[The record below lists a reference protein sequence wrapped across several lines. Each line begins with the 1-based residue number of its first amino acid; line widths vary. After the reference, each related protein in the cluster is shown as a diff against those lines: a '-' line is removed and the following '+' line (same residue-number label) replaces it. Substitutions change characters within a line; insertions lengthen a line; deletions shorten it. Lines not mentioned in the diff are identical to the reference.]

1 LNSFV
6 TRQYIYLK
14 YVSRLIK
21 KQARLLVLISCYL
34 PVVSRTVIEP
44 QQDRSRATRERLLE
58 SAVTLLSETGWN
70 NTTVTTVAAHAGVS
84 RGATQHHFPTRD
96 DLFTAAIEH
105 MTVARVDEVK
115 ATLAA
120 PGEGQVPVRE
130 VLESIV
136 GIYTG
141 PLFKAALQ
149 VWTAAAVD
157 PAVREHVIP
166 LEQMVARE
174 AFRLASTLLNIDR
187 ENPRLRA
194 IVAATLDLG
203 RGLGLANILTDDASR
218 RTWVLDA
225 WCEELEAIIAAESP
239 AD

>member
-1 LNSFV
+1 M
-6 TRQYIYLK
+6 
-14 YVSRLIK
+14 
-21 KQARLLVLISCYL
+21 A
-34 PVVSRTVIEP
+34 P

-105 MTVARVDEVK
+105 MTVARVHEVRT
-115 ATLAA
+115 ALAIHSGGRA
-120 PGEGQVPVRE
+120 PVRE
-130 VLESIV
+130 VLDSLV
-136 GIYTG
+136 GLYTG

-157 PAVREHVIP
+157 PVVREHIIP
-166 LEQMVARE
+166 LEQTVARE

-203 RGLGLANILTDDASR
+203 RGLGLANILTDDAGR

-225 WCEELEAIIAAESP
+225 WCTELEAIITAESP
-239 AD
+239 TP

>member
-1 LNSFV
+1 M
-6 TRQYIYLK
+6 
-14 YVSRLIK
+14 
-21 KQARLLVLISCYL
+21 
-34 PVVSRTVIEP
+34 SRTVIEP

-58 SAVTLLSETGWN
+58 SALTQLAEVGWT
-70 NTTVTTVAAHAGVS
+70 NTTVATVAAHAGVS

-105 MTVARVDEVK
+105 MTVARVEELK

-120 PGEGQVPVRE
+120 HSDGPVPVRE

-136 GIYTG
+136 GLYTG

-149 VWTAAAVD
+149 VWTAASVD
-157 PAVREHVIP
+157 PVVREHIIP
-166 LEQMVARE
+166 LEQTVARE
-174 AFRLASTLLNIDR
+174 AFRLAAKLLNIDR

-203 RGLGLANILTDDASR
+203 RGLGLANILTDDADR
-218 RTWVLDA
+218 RSWVLDA
-225 WCEELEAIIAAESP
+225 WCVELEAIMAQESP
-239 AD
+239 SP

>member
-1 LNSFV
+1 MHA
-6 TRQYIYLK
+6 T
-14 YVSRLIK
+14 K
-21 KQARLLVLISCYL
+21 KQACLLVSLSCYR
-34 PVVSRTVIEP
+34 PPVSRTVIEP

-58 SAVTLLSETGWN
+58 SAVALLAESGWT
-70 NTTVTTVAAHAGVS
+70 NTTVTTVAALAGVS

-105 MTVARVDEVK
+105 MTVARVQELE

-120 PGEGQVPVRE
+120 HAAGPVPVRE
-130 VLESIV
+130 VLESLV
-136 GIYTG
+136 GLYTG

-157 PAVREHVIP
+157 PAVREHIIP
-166 LEQMVARE
+166 LEQTVARE
-174 AFRLASTLLNIDR
+174 AFRLAATLLNIDR

-203 RGLGLANILTDDASR
+203 RGLGLANILTDDAGR

-225 WCEELEAIIAAESP
+225 WSAELEAIMAAETS
-239 AD
+239 

>member
-1 LNSFV
+1 M
-6 TRQYIYLK
+6 
-14 YVSRLIK
+14 
-21 KQARLLVLISCYL
+21 
-34 PVVSRTVIEP
+34 IEP
-44 QQDRSRATRERLLE
+44 QQDRSRATRVRLLE
-58 SAVTLLSETGWN
+58 SAVALLSETGWN

-105 MTVARVDEVK
+105 MTVARVDEAK

-120 PGEGQVPVRE
+120 HGDGPVPVRE

-136 GIYTG
+136 GLYTG
-141 PLFKAALQ
+141 PLFRAALQ

-166 LEQMVARE
+166 LEQTVARE
-174 AFRLASTLLNIDR
+174 AFRLASTLLGIDR
-187 ENPRLRA
+187 DNPRLRA

-203 RGLGLANILTDDASR
+203 RGLGLANILTDDAGR

-225 WCEELEAIIAAESP
+225 WCVELEEIIAAESV
-239 AD
+239 

>member
-1 LNSFV
+1 M
-6 TRQYIYLK
+6 I
-14 YVSRLIK
+14 VSIR
-21 KQARLLVLISCYL
+21 ASV

-44 QQDRSRATRERLLE
+44 QQDRSRATRDRLLE

-70 NTTVTTVAAHAGVS
+70 NTTVSTVAAHAGVS

-115 ATLAA
+115 AALAA
-120 PGEGQVPVRE
+120 HGDGPAPVRE
-130 VLESIV
+130 VLESI
-136 GIYTG
+136 ISLYTG

-157 PAVREHVIP
+157 PAVRRHIIP
-166 LEQMVARE
+166 LEQVVARE
-174 AFRLASTLLNIDR
+174 AFRLAASLLSIDR

-203 RGLGLANILTDDASR
+203 RGLGLANILTDDADR

-225 WCEELEAIIAAESP
+225 WCTELEAIIAAESP
-239 AD
+239 SP